1 MSATTTAHQPTKK
14 PKGTENDTYTWL
26 LEQRFLHEAGLLRA
40 DRAAIMDETLPGWG
54 SAITAH
60 DTTFALKSTNR
71 PLRRAFT
78 SWWNSTGERGV
89 SLTFKEI
96 RSQSEGE
103 M

>member
-1 MSATTTAHQPTKK
+1 MSATTTAQQPTATQK
-14 PKGTENDTYTWL
+14 DTYTWL

-40 DRAAIMDETLPGWG
+40 DRAAIMDATLPGWG
-54 SAITAH
+54 SAITTE
-60 DTTFALKSTNR
+60 DTAFALKSSNR

-78 SWWNSTGERGV
+78 SWWNATGEHGV